1 MILLKVTKDPTLLL
15 TFIDVELQRA
25 LNPVPNSL
33 RLTSFMHPDK
43 HQALWHHAL
52 WQRTIW
58 FLGLL
63 VCLFPQEPVQAQ
75 SVHPFRTPQAI
86 GLTSQL
92 RAESGFAGS
101 KLQLPL
107 SDWVQTTLVR
117 DQIPVWLDRRIPK
130 DHGLSIEIPKG
141 QSNKEVL
148 ERVADELDAQ
158 IAMVDRYIAIVPKG
172 NAPAI
177 EWAYWNLVS
186 EPSDP
191 RLRVTRKDRF
201 EWSDGSDTRSI
212 WKSFLE
218 RYRLGPI
225 ADSQGLAA
233 TIDRW
238 PAGRLEST
246 NIAAM
251 ATLLLS
257 GFDQRIDWPTAQPP
271 SLQPLLEGRPVR
283 FRYTTEIPKVG
294 KVAWQAWR
302 SRWPQATVEQVESV
316 ATAPPQNPAWDILAP
331 VAAHGELVEP
341 LAPAAKPRT
350 IASGGQAKRYTGRY
364 RGEILKILTNLSQQL
379 SLELLA
385 NELSTERSRR
395 EVDVSFSEVSLEEL
409 LTKLGQASGLT
420 ISVEG
425 PAMKVQ
431 ASDP

>member
-1 MILLKVTKDPTLLL
+1 
-15 TFIDVELQRA
+15 
-25 LNPVPNSL
+25 
-33 RLTSFMHPDK
+33 MHPDK
-43 HQALWHHAL
+43 QQTL
-52 WQRTIW
+52 WQRTHWQRTLWQRTLWQRTLW
-58 FLGLL
+58 FFGLL
-63 VCLFPQEPVQAQ
+63 VCWFPQGLVEAQ

-141 QSNKEVL
+141 QSNQEVL
-148 ERVADELDAQ
+148 DRVADELDAE

-172 NAPAI
+172 KAPSI
-177 EWAYWNLVS
+177 EWAYWHLVS

-201 EWSDGSDTRSI
+201 EWPDGSDTRSI
-212 WKSFLE
+212 WKSFLDQ
-218 RYRLGPI
+218 YRLGPI
-225 ADSQGLAA
+225 GDSQGLAA

-257 GFDQRIDWPTAQPP
+257 GFDQRIDWPAAQPP

-283 FRYTTEIPKVG
+283 FRYTSEIPKVG

-316 ATAPPQNPAWDILAP
+316 ATAPSQTAAWDILAP

-341 LAPAAKPRT
+341 LAPAAKPKPV
-350 IASGGQAKRYTGRY
+350 SPGGQAKRYTGRY
-364 RGEILKILTNLSQQL
+364 RGEILKILTSLGQQL

-385 NELSTERSRR
+385 DELTTELSRR

-409 LTKLGQASGLT
+409 LAKLGQASGLKIT
-420 ISVEG
+420 VEG
-425 PAMKVQ
+425 LAMKVR

>member
-1 MILLKVTKDPTLLL
+1 
-15 TFIDVELQRA
+15 
-25 LNPVPNSL
+25 
-33 RLTSFMHPDK
+33 MHPDK
-43 HQALWHHAL
+43 QRVL
-52 WQRTIW
+52 WQRTLWQRIHWQRTLW

-63 VCLFPQEPVQAQ
+63 VCLFSHGLVQAQ

-92 RAESGFAGS
+92 RAASGFAGS

-141 QSNKEVL
+141 QSNQEVL
-148 ERVADELDAQ
+148 DRVADELDAE

-172 NAPAI
+172 KAPSI
-177 EWAYWNLVS
+177 EWAYWHLVS

-201 EWSDGSDTRSI
+201 EWPDGSDTRSI
-212 WKSFLE
+212 WKSFLDQ
-218 RYRLGPI
+218 YRLGPI
-225 ADSQGLAA
+225 GDSQGLAA

-257 GFDQRIDWPTAQPP
+257 GFDQRIDWPAAQPP

-283 FRYTTEIPKVG
+283 FRYTSEIPKVG

-316 ATAPPQNPAWDILAP
+316 ATAPSQTAAWDILAP

-341 LAPAAKPRT
+341 LAPAAKPKPV
-350 IASGGQAKRYTGRY
+350 SPGGQAKRYTGRY
-364 RGEILKILTNLSQQL
+364 RGEILKILTSLGQQL

-385 NELSTERSRR
+385 DELTTELSRR

-409 LTKLGQASGLT
+409 LAKLGQASGLKIT
-420 ISVEG
+420 VEG
-425 PAMKVQ
+425 LAMKVR

>member
-1 MILLKVTKDPTLLL
+1 MHPEKH
-15 TFIDVELQRA
+15 RA
-25 LNPVPNSL
+25 LC
-33 RLTSFMHPDK
+33 H
-43 HQALWHHAL
+43 
-52 WQRTIW
+52 RTLW

-63 VCLFPQEPVQAQ
+63 VCWFSHGVVQAQ

-92 RAESGFAGS
+92 RAVSGFAGS

-107 SDWVQTTLVR
+107 ADWVQTTLVL

-148 ERVADELDAQ
+148 ERVAKELDAEV
-158 IAMVDRYIAIVPKG
+158 AMVDRYIAIVPKG
-172 NAPAI
+172 KAGAI

-191 RLRVTRKDRF
+191 RLRVARKDRF
-201 EWSDGSDTRSI
+201 EWSDGSDTRGI
-212 WKSFLE
+212 WKSFLDQ
-218 RYRLGPI
+218 YRLGPI
-225 ADSQGLAA
+225 GDSQVLAA

-257 GFDQRIDWPTAQPP
+257 GFDQRIDWPAAQPP
-271 SLQPLLEGRPVR
+271 SLEPLREGGPVR
-283 FRYTTEIPKVG
+283 FRYTSEIPKVG

-302 SRWPQATVEQVESV
+302 SRWPQATVEQVGSV
-316 ATAPPQNPAWDILAP
+316 TTASSQTAAWDILAP

-341 LAPAAKPRT
+341 LAPAAKPKPV
-350 IASGGQAKRYTGRY
+350 SPGGQAKRYTGRY
-364 RGEILKILTNLSQQL
+364 RGEILKILTSLSQQL

-385 NELSTERSRR
+385 DELTTELSRR

-409 LTKLGQASGLT
+409 LAKLGQASGLKLT
-420 ISVEG
+420 IEG
-425 PAMKVQ
+425 PAMKVR

>member
-1 MILLKVTKDPTLLL
+1 MHPEKH
-15 TFIDVELQRA
+15 RA
-25 LNPVPNSL
+25 LC
-33 RLTSFMHPDK
+33 H
-43 HQALWHHAL
+43 
-52 WQRTIW
+52 RTLW

-63 VCLFPQEPVQAQ
+63 VCWFSHGVVQAQ
-75 SVHPFRTPQAI
+75 TVHPFRTPQAI

-92 RAESGFAGS
+92 RAVSGFAGS

-107 SDWVQTTLVR
+107 ADWVQTTLVL

-148 ERVADELDAQ
+148 ERVAKELDAEV
-158 IAMVDRYIAIVPKG
+158 AMVDRYIAIVPKG
-172 NAPAI
+172 KAGAI

-191 RLRVTRKDRF
+191 RLRVARKDRF
-201 EWSDGSDTRSI
+201 EWSDGSDTRGI
-212 WKSFLE
+212 WKSFLDQ
-218 RYRLGPI
+218 YRLGPI
-225 ADSQGLAA
+225 ADSQVLAA

-257 GFDQRIDWPTAQPP
+257 GFDQRIDWPAAQPP
-271 SLQPLLEGRPVR
+271 SLEPLLEGGPVR
-283 FRYTTEIPKVG
+283 FRYTSEIPKVG

-302 SRWPQATVEQVESV
+302 SRWPQATVEQVGSV
-316 ATAPPQNPAWDILAP
+316 TTASSQTAAWDILAP

-341 LAPAAKPRT
+341 LAPAAKPKPV
-350 IASGGQAKRYTGRY
+350 SPGGQAKRYTGRY
-364 RGEILKILTNLSQQL
+364 RGEILKILTSLSQQL

-385 NELSTERSRR
+385 DELTTELSRR

-409 LTKLGQASGLT
+409 LAKLGQASGLKLT
-420 ISVEG
+420 IEG
-425 PAMKVQ
+425 PAMKVR

>member
-1 MILLKVTKDPTLLL
+1 
-15 TFIDVELQRA
+15 
-25 LNPVPNSL
+25 
-33 RLTSFMHPDK
+33 MHPGK
-43 HQALWHHAL
+43 QQTL
-52 WQRTIW
+52 WQRTLWQRALW

-63 VCLFPQEPVQAQ
+63 VCLFSHGLVQAQ

-92 RAESGFAGS
+92 RAASGFAGS

-148 ERVADELDAQ
+148 DRVADELDAE

-172 NAPAI
+172 KAPSI

-201 EWSDGSDTRSI
+201 EWPDGSDTRSI
-212 WKSFLE
+212 WKSFLDQ
-218 RYRLGPI
+218 YRLGPI
-225 ADSQGLAA
+225 GDSQGLAA

-257 GFDQRIDWPTAQPP
+257 GFDQRIDWPAAQPP

-283 FRYTTEIPKVG
+283 FRYTSEIPKVG

-316 ATAPPQNPAWDILAP
+316 ATAPSQTAAWDILAP

-341 LAPAAKPRT
+341 LAPAAKPKPV
-350 IASGGQAKRYTGRY
+350 SPGGQAKRYTGRY
-364 RGEILKILTNLSQQL
+364 RGEILKILTSLGQQL

-385 NELSTERSRR
+385 DELTTELSRR

-409 LTKLGQASGLT
+409 LAKLGQASGLKIT
-420 ISVEG
+420 VEG
-425 PAMKVQ
+425 LAMKVR

>member
-1 MILLKVTKDPTLLL
+1 MHPEKH
-15 TFIDVELQRA
+15 RA
-25 LNPVPNSL
+25 LC
-33 RLTSFMHPDK
+33 H
-43 HQALWHHAL
+43 
-52 WQRTIW
+52 RTLW

-63 VCLFPQEPVQAQ
+63 VCWFSHGVVQAQ

-92 RAESGFAGS
+92 RAASGFAGS

-107 SDWVQTTLVR
+107 ADWVQTTLVL

-148 ERVADELDAQ
+148 ERVAKDLDAE

-172 NAPAI
+172 KAGAI

-191 RLRVTRKDRF
+191 RLRVARKDRF
-201 EWSDGSDTRSI
+201 EWSDGSDARSI
-212 WKSFLE
+212 WKSFLDQ
-218 RYRLGPI
+218 YRLGPI
-225 ADSQGLAA
+225 AESQVLAA

-238 PAGRLEST
+238 PTGRLEST

-257 GFDQRIDWPTAQPP
+257 GFDQRIDWPAAQPP
-271 SLQPLLEGRPVR
+271 SLEPLLEGGPVR
-283 FRYTTEIPKVG
+283 FRYTSEIPKVG

-302 SRWPQATVEQVESV
+302 SRWPQATVEQVGSV
-316 ATAPPQNPAWDILAP
+316 ATASSQTAAWDILAP

-341 LAPAAKPRT
+341 LAPAAKPKPV
-350 IASGGQAKRYTGRY
+350 SPGGQAKRYTGRY
-364 RGEILKILTNLSQQL
+364 RGEILKILTSLSQQL

-385 NELSTERSRR
+385 DELTTEHSRR

-409 LTKLGQASGLT
+409 LAKLGQASGLKLT
-420 ISVEG
+420 VEG
-425 PAMKVQ
+425 PAMKVR

>member
-1 MILLKVTKDPTLLL
+1 MHPEKH
-15 TFIDVELQRA
+15 RA
-25 LNPVPNSL
+25 LC
-33 RLTSFMHPDK
+33 H
-43 HQALWHHAL
+43 
-52 WQRTIW
+52 RTLW

-63 VCLFPQEPVQAQ
+63 VCWFSHGVVQAQ

-92 RAESGFAGS
+92 RAVSGVAGS

-107 SDWVQTTLVR
+107 GDWVQTTLVL

-148 ERVADELDAQ
+148 ERVAKELDAEV
-158 IAMVDRYIAIVPKG
+158 AMVDRYIAIVPKG
-172 NAPAI
+172 KAGAI

-191 RLRVTRKDRF
+191 RLRVARKDRF

-212 WKSFLE
+212 WKSFLDQ
-218 RYRLGPI
+218 YRLGPI
-225 ADSQGLAA
+225 GDSQVLAA

-257 GFDQRIDWPTAQPP
+257 GFDQRIDWPAAQPP
-271 SLQPLLEGRPVR
+271 SLEPLLEGGPVR
-283 FRYTTEIPKVG
+283 FRYTSEIPKVG

-302 SRWPQATVEQVESV
+302 SRWPQATVEQVGSV
-316 ATAPPQNPAWDILAP
+316 ATASSQTAAWDILAP

-341 LAPAAKPRT
+341 LAPAAKPKPV
-350 IASGGQAKRYTGRY
+350 SPGGQAKRYTGRY
-364 RGEILKILTNLSQQL
+364 RGEILKILTSLSQQL

-385 NELSTERSRR
+385 DELTTELSRR

-409 LTKLGQASGLT
+409 LAKLGQASGLKLT
-420 ISVEG
+420 VEG
-425 PAMKVQ
+425 PAMKVR

>member
-1 MILLKVTKDPTLLL
+1 
-15 TFIDVELQRA
+15 
-25 LNPVPNSL
+25 
-33 RLTSFMHPDK
+33 MHPDK
-43 HQALWHHAL
+43 QRVLWQQTL
-52 WQRTIW
+52 WQRTLWQRTLW

-63 VCLFPQEPVQAQ
+63 VCLFSHGLVQAQ

-92 RAESGFAGS
+92 RAASGFAGS

-148 ERVADELDAQ
+148 DRVADELDAE

-172 NAPAI
+172 KAPSI

-201 EWSDGSDTRSI
+201 EWPDGSDTRSI
-212 WKSFLE
+212 WKSFLDQ
-218 RYRLGPI
+218 YRLGPI

-257 GFDQRIDWPTAQPP
+257 GFDQRIDWPAAQPP
-271 SLQPLLEGRPVR
+271 SLQPLLEGHPVR
-283 FRYTTEIPKVG
+283 FRYTSEIPKVG

-316 ATAPPQNPAWDILAP
+316 ATAPSQTAAWDILAP

-341 LAPAAKPRT
+341 LAPAAKPKPV
-350 IASGGQAKRYTGRY
+350 SPGGQAKRYTGRY
-364 RGEILKILTNLSQQL
+364 RGEILKILTSLGQQL

-385 NELSTERSRR
+385 DELTTELSRR
-395 EVDVSFSEVSLEEL
+395 EVDVSFSEVSLDEL
-409 LTKLGQASGLT
+409 LAKLGQASGLKIT
-420 ISVEG
+420 VEG
-425 PAMKVQ
+425 PAMKVR

>member
-1 MILLKVTKDPTLLL
+1 
-15 TFIDVELQRA
+15 
-25 LNPVPNSL
+25 
-33 RLTSFMHPDK
+33 MHPGK
-43 HQALWHHAL
+43 QQTL
-52 WQRTIW
+52 WQRTHWQRTLWQRTLW
-58 FLGLL
+58 FFGLL
-63 VCLFPQEPVQAQ
+63 VCWFPQGLVEAQ

-92 RAESGFAGS
+92 RAASGFAGS

-148 ERVADELDAQ
+148 DRVADELDAE

-172 NAPAI
+172 KAPSI
-177 EWAYWNLVS
+177 EWAYWHLVS

-201 EWSDGSDTRSI
+201 EWPDGSDTRSI
-212 WKSFLE
+212 WKSFLDQ
-218 RYRLGPI
+218 YRLGPI
-225 ADSQGLAA
+225 GDSQGLAA

-257 GFDQRIDWPTAQPP
+257 GFDQRIDWPAAQPP

-283 FRYTTEIPKVG
+283 FRYTSEIPKVG

-316 ATAPPQNPAWDILAP
+316 ATAPSQTAAWDILAP

-341 LAPAAKPRT
+341 LAPAAKPKPV
-350 IASGGQAKRYTGRY
+350 SPGGQTKRYTGRY
-364 RGEILKILTNLSQQL
+364 RGEILKILTSLGQQL

-385 NELSTERSRR
+385 DELTTELSRR

-409 LTKLGQASGLT
+409 LAKLGQASGLKIT
-420 ISVEG
+420 VEG
-425 PAMKVQ
+425 LAMKVR

>member
-1 MILLKVTKDPTLLL
+1 
-15 TFIDVELQRA
+15 
-25 LNPVPNSL
+25 
-33 RLTSFMHPDK
+33 MHPDK
-43 HQALWHHAL
+43 QRVL
-52 WQRTIW
+52 WQRTLWQRIHWQRTLW

-63 VCLFPQEPVQAQ
+63 VCLFSHGLVEAQ

-141 QSNKEVL
+141 QSNQEVL
-148 ERVADELDAQ
+148 DRVADELDAE

-172 NAPAI
+172 KAPSI

-201 EWSDGSDTRSI
+201 EWPDGSDTRSI
-212 WKSFLE
+212 WKSFLDQ
-218 RYRLGPI
+218 YRLGPI
-225 ADSQGLAA
+225 GDSQVLAA

-257 GFDQRIDWPTAQPP
+257 GFDQRIDWPAAQPP

-283 FRYTTEIPKVG
+283 FRYTSEIPKVG

-316 ATAPPQNPAWDILAP
+316 ATARSQTAAWDILAP

-341 LAPAAKPRT
+341 LAPAAKPKPV
-350 IASGGQAKRYTGRY
+350 SPGGQAKRYTGRY
-364 RGEILKILTNLSQQL
+364 RGEILKILTSLGQQL

-385 NELSTERSRR
+385 DELTTELSRR

-409 LTKLGQASGLT
+409 LAKLGQASGLKIT
-420 ISVEG
+420 VEG
-425 PAMKVQ
+425 LAMKVR

>member
-1 MILLKVTKDPTLLL
+1 
-15 TFIDVELQRA
+15 
-25 LNPVPNSL
+25 
-33 RLTSFMHPDK
+33 MHPDK
-43 HQALWHHAL
+43 YRTLWH
-52 WQRTIW
+52 RTLW

-63 VCLFPQEPVQAQ
+63 VCWFPQGLVEAQ

-92 RAESGFAGS
+92 RAASGFAGS

-130 DHGLSIEIPKG
+130 DHGLSMEIPKG
-141 QSNKEVL
+141 QSNQEVL
-148 ERVADELDAQ
+148 ERVANELDAQ

-172 NAPAI
+172 KAPAI

-218 RYRLGPI
+218 QYRLGPI
-225 ADSQGLAA
+225 ADSQVLAT

-251 ATLLLS
+251 ATLFLS
-257 GFDQRIDWPTAQPP
+257 GFDQRIDWPAAQPP

-283 FRYTTEIPKVG
+283 FRYTSEIPKVG

-316 ATAPPQNPAWDILAP
+316 ATAPSQTAAWDILAP

-341 LAPAAKPRT
+341 LAPVAKPKPV
-350 IASGGQAKRYTGRY
+350 ASGGQAKRYTGRY
-364 RGEILKILTNLSQQL
+364 RGEILKILTSLSQQL

-385 NELSTERSRR
+385 DELTTELSRR

-409 LTKLGQASGLT
+409 LTKLGQASGLKIT
-420 ISVEG
+420 VEG
-425 PAMKVQ
+425 LAMKVR

>member
-1 MILLKVTKDPTLLL
+1 
-15 TFIDVELQRA
+15 
-25 LNPVPNSL
+25 
-33 RLTSFMHPDK
+33 MHPDK
-43 HQALWHHAL
+43 QRVL
-52 WQRTIW
+52 WQRVLWQRIHWQRTLW

-63 VCLFPQEPVQAQ
+63 VCLFSQGLVEAQ

-92 RAESGFAGS
+92 RAASGFAGS

-141 QSNKEVL
+141 QSNQEVL
-148 ERVADELDAQ
+148 DRVADELDAE

-172 NAPAI
+172 KAPSI

-201 EWSDGSDTRSI
+201 EWPDGSDTRSI
-212 WKSFLE
+212 WKSFLD

-225 ADSQGLAA
+225 ADPQMLAA

-257 GFDQRIDWPTAQPP
+257 GFDQRIDWPAAQPP

-283 FRYTTEIPKVG
+283 FRYTSEIPKVG

-316 ATAPPQNPAWDILAP
+316 ATAPSQTAAWDILAP

-341 LAPAAKPRT
+341 LAPAAKPKPV
-350 IASGGQAKRYTGRY
+350 SPGGQAKRYTGRY
-364 RGEILKILTNLSQQL
+364 RGEILKILTSLGQQL

-385 NELSTERSRR
+385 DELTTELSRR

-409 LTKLGQASGLT
+409 LAKLGQASGLKIT
-420 ISVEG
+420 VEG
-425 PAMKVQ
+425 LAMKVR

>member
-1 MILLKVTKDPTLLL
+1 MHPEKH
-15 TFIDVELQRA
+15 RA
-25 LNPVPNSL
+25 LC
-33 RLTSFMHPDK
+33 H
-43 HQALWHHAL
+43 
-52 WQRTIW
+52 RTLW

-63 VCLFPQEPVQAQ
+63 VCWFSHGVVQAQ

-92 RAESGFAGS
+92 RAVSGVAGS

-107 SDWVQTTLVR
+107 GDWVQTTLVL

-148 ERVADELDAQ
+148 ERVAKELDAEV
-158 IAMVDRYIAIVPKG
+158 AMVDRYIAIVPKG
-172 NAPAI
+172 KAGAI

-191 RLRVTRKDRF
+191 RLRVARKDRF
-201 EWSDGSDTRSI
+201 EWSDGSDTRGI
-212 WKSFLE
+212 WKSFLDQ
-218 RYRLGPI
+218 YRLGPI
-225 ADSQGLAA
+225 AESQVLAA

-257 GFDQRIDWPTAQPP
+257 GFDHRIDWPAAQPP
-271 SLQPLLEGRPVR
+271 SLAPLLEGGPVR
-283 FRYTTEIPKVG
+283 FRYTSEIPKVG

-302 SRWPQATVEQVESV
+302 SRWPQATVEQVGSV
-316 ATAPPQNPAWDILAP
+316 ATASSQTAAWDILAP

-341 LAPAAKPRT
+341 LAPAAKPKPV
-350 IASGGQAKRYTGRY
+350 SPGGQAKRYTGRY
-364 RGEILKILTNLSQQL
+364 RGEILKILTSLSQQL

-385 NELSTERSRR
+385 DELTTELSRR
-395 EVDVSFSEVSLEEL
+395 EVDVSFSEVSLEVL
-409 LTKLGQASGLT
+409 LAKLGQASGLKLT
-420 ISVEG
+420 VEG
-425 PAMKVQ
+425 PAMKVR

>member
-1 MILLKVTKDPTLLL
+1 V
-15 TFIDVELQRA
+15 
-25 LNPVPNSL
+25 
-33 RLTSFMHPDK
+33 
-43 HQALWHHAL
+43 
-52 WQRTIW
+52 
-58 FLGLL
+58 
-63 VCLFPQEPVQAQ
+63 
-75 SVHPFRTPQAI
+75 
-86 GLTSQL
+86 
-92 RAESGFAGS
+92 SGVAGS

-107 SDWVQTTLVR
+107 GDWVQTTLVL

-148 ERVADELDAQ
+148 ERVAKELDAEV
-158 IAMVDRYIAIVPKG
+158 AMVDRYIAIVPKG
-172 NAPAI
+172 KAGAI

-191 RLRVTRKDRF
+191 RLRVARKDRF

-212 WKSFLE
+212 WKSFLDQ
-218 RYRLGPI
+218 YRLGPI
-225 ADSQGLAA
+225 GDSQVLAA

-257 GFDQRIDWPTAQPP
+257 GFDQRIDWPAAQPP
-271 SLQPLLEGRPVR
+271 SLEPLREGGPVR
-283 FRYTTEIPKVG
+283 FRYTSEIPKVG

-302 SRWPQATVEQVESV
+302 SRWPQATVEQVGSV
-316 ATAPPQNPAWDILAP
+316 ATASSQTAAWDILAP

-341 LAPAAKPRT
+341 LAPAAKPKPV
-350 IASGGQAKRYTGRY
+350 SPGGQAKRYTGRY
-364 RGEILKILTNLSQQL
+364 RGEILKILTSLSQQL

-385 NELSTERSRR
+385 DELTTELSRR

-409 LTKLGQASGLT
+409 LAKLGQASGLKLT
-420 ISVEG
+420 IEG
-425 PAMKVQ
+425 PAMKVR

>member
-1 MILLKVTKDPTLLL
+1 MHPEKH
-15 TFIDVELQRA
+15 RA
-25 LNPVPNSL
+25 LC
-33 RLTSFMHPDK
+33 H
-43 HQALWHHAL
+43 
-52 WQRTIW
+52 RTLW

-63 VCLFPQEPVQAQ
+63 VCWFSHGVVQAQ

-92 RAESGFAGS
+92 RAASGFAGS

-107 SDWVQTTLVR
+107 GDWVQTTLVL

-148 ERVADELDAQ
+148 ERVAKELDAEV
-158 IAMVDRYIAIVPKG
+158 AMVDRYIAIVPKG
-172 NAPAI
+172 KAGAI

-191 RLRVTRKDRF
+191 RLRVARKDRF

-212 WKSFLE
+212 WKSFLDQ
-218 RYRLGPI
+218 YRLGPI
-225 ADSQGLAA
+225 GDSQVLAA

-257 GFDQRIDWPTAQPP
+257 GFDQRIDWPAAQPP
-271 SLQPLLEGRPVR
+271 SLEPLREGGPVR
-283 FRYTTEIPKVG
+283 FRYTSEIPKVG

-302 SRWPQATVEQVESV
+302 SRWPQATVEQVGSV
-316 ATAPPQNPAWDILAP
+316 ATASSQTAAWDILAP

-341 LAPAAKPRT
+341 LAPAAKPKPV
-350 IASGGQAKRYTGRY
+350 SPGGQAKRYTGRY
-364 RGEILKILTNLSQQL
+364 RGEILKILTSLSQQL

-385 NELSTERSRR
+385 DELTTELSRR
-395 EVDVSFSEVSLEEL
+395 EVDVSFSEVSLDEL
-409 LTKLGQASGLT
+409 LAKLGQASGLKLT
-420 ISVEG
+420 IEG
-425 PAMKVQ
+425 PAMKVR

>member
-1 MILLKVTKDPTLLL
+1 MHPEKH
-15 TFIDVELQRA
+15 RA
-25 LNPVPNSL
+25 LC
-33 RLTSFMHPDK
+33 H
-43 HQALWHHAL
+43 
-52 WQRTIW
+52 RTLW

-63 VCLFPQEPVQAQ
+63 VCWFSHGVVQAQ

-92 RAESGFAGS
+92 RAASGFAGS

-107 SDWVQTTLVR
+107 GDWVQTTLVL

-148 ERVADELDAQ
+148 ERVAKELDAEV
-158 IAMVDRYIAIVPKG
+158 AMVDRYIAIVPKG
-172 NAPAI
+172 KAGAI

-191 RLRVTRKDRF
+191 RLRVARKDRF

-212 WKSFLE
+212 WKSFLDQ
-218 RYRLGPI
+218 YRLGPI
-225 ADSQGLAA
+225 GDSQVLAA

-257 GFDQRIDWPTAQPP
+257 GFDQRIDWPAAQPP
-271 SLQPLLEGRPVR
+271 SLEPLREGGPVR
-283 FRYTTEIPKVG
+283 FRYTSEIPKVG

-302 SRWPQATVEQVESV
+302 SRWPQATVEQVGSV
-316 ATAPPQNPAWDILAP
+316 ATASSQTAAWDILAP

-341 LAPAAKPRT
+341 LAPAAKPKPV
-350 IASGGQAKRYTGRY
+350 SPGGQAKRYTGRY
-364 RGEILKILTNLSQQL
+364 RGEILKILTSLSQQL

-385 NELSTERSRR
+385 DELTTELSRR

-409 LTKLGQASGLT
+409 LAKLGQASGLKIT
-420 ISVEG
+420 VEG
-425 PAMKVQ
+425 PAMKVR

>member
-1 MILLKVTKDPTLLL
+1 
-15 TFIDVELQRA
+15 
-25 LNPVPNSL
+25 
-33 RLTSFMHPDK
+33 MHPDK
-43 HQALWHHAL
+43 QRVL
-52 WQRTIW
+52 WQRTLWQRTLW
-58 FLGLL
+58 FFGLL
-63 VCLFPQEPVQAQ
+63 VCLFSHGLVEAQ

-92 RAESGFAGS
+92 RAASGFAGS

-141 QSNKEVL
+141 QSNQEVL
-148 ERVADELDAQ
+148 DRVADELDAE

-172 NAPAI
+172 KAPSI

-201 EWSDGSDTRSI
+201 EWPDGSDTRSI
-212 WKSFLE
+212 WKSFLDQ
-218 RYRLGPI
+218 YRLGPI
-225 ADSQGLAA
+225 GDSQGLAA

-257 GFDQRIDWPTAQPP
+257 GFDQRIDWPAAQPP

-283 FRYTTEIPKVG
+283 FRYTSEIPKVG

-316 ATAPPQNPAWDILAP
+316 ATAPSQTAAWDILAP

-341 LAPAAKPRT
+341 LAPAAKPKPV
-350 IASGGQAKRYTGRY
+350 SPGGQAKRYTGRY
-364 RGEILKILTNLSQQL
+364 RGEILKILTSLGQQL

-385 NELSTERSRR
+385 DELTTELSRR
-395 EVDVSFSEVSLEEL
+395 EVAVSFSEVSLEEL
-409 LTKLGQASGLT
+409 LAKLGQASGLKIT
-420 ISVEG
+420 VEG
-425 PAMKVQ
+425 LAMKVR

>member
-1 MILLKVTKDPTLLL
+1 MHPEKH
-15 TFIDVELQRA
+15 RA
-25 LNPVPNSL
+25 LC
-33 RLTSFMHPDK
+33 H
-43 HQALWHHAL
+43 
-52 WQRTIW
+52 RTLW

-63 VCLFPQEPVQAQ
+63 VCWFSHGVVQAQ

-92 RAESGFAGS
+92 RAASGFAGS

-107 SDWVQTTLVR
+107 ADWVQTTLVL

-148 ERVADELDAQ
+148 ERVAKDLDAE

-172 NAPAI
+172 KAGAI

-191 RLRVTRKDRF
+191 RLRVARKDRF
-201 EWSDGSDTRSI
+201 EWSDGSDARSI
-212 WKSFLE
+212 WKSFLDQ
-218 RYRLGPI
+218 YRLGPI
-225 ADSQGLAA
+225 AESQVLAA

-238 PAGRLEST
+238 PTGRLEST

-257 GFDQRIDWPTAQPP
+257 GFDQRIDWPAAQPP
-271 SLQPLLEGRPVR
+271 SLEPLLEGGPVR
-283 FRYTTEIPKVG
+283 FRYTSEIPKVG

-302 SRWPQATVEQVESV
+302 SRWPQATVEQVGSV
-316 ATAPPQNPAWDILAP
+316 ATASSQTAAWDILAP

-341 LAPAAKPRT
+341 LAPAAKPKPV
-350 IASGGQAKRYTGRY
+350 SPGGQAKRYTGRY
-364 RGEILKILTNLSQQL
+364 RGEILKVLTSLSQQL

-385 NELSTERSRR
+385 DELTTELSRR

-409 LTKLGQASGLT
+409 LAKLGQASGLKLT
-420 ISVEG
+420 VEG
-425 PAMKVQ
+425 PAMKVR

>member
-1 MILLKVTKDPTLLL
+1 
-15 TFIDVELQRA
+15 
-25 LNPVPNSL
+25 
-33 RLTSFMHPDK
+33 MHPGK
-43 HQALWHHAL
+43 QQTL
-52 WQRTIW
+52 WQRTHWQRTLWQRTLWQRTLW
-58 FLGLL
+58 FFGLL
-63 VCLFPQEPVQAQ
+63 VCWFPQGLVEAQ

-92 RAESGFAGS
+92 RAASGFAGS

-141 QSNKEVL
+141 QSNQEVL
-148 ERVADELDAQ
+148 DRVADELDAE

-172 NAPAI
+172 KAPSI
-177 EWAYWNLVS
+177 EWAYWHLVS

-201 EWSDGSDTRSI
+201 EWPDGSDTRSI
-212 WKSFLE
+212 WKSFLDQ
-218 RYRLGPI
+218 YRLGPI
-225 ADSQGLAA
+225 GDSQGLAA

-257 GFDQRIDWPTAQPP
+257 GFDQRIDWPAAQPP

-283 FRYTTEIPKVG
+283 FRYTSEIPKVG

-316 ATAPPQNPAWDILAP
+316 ATAPSQTAAWDILAP

-341 LAPAAKPRT
+341 LAPAAKPKPV
-350 IASGGQAKRYTGRY
+350 SPGGQTKRYTGRY
-364 RGEILKILTNLSQQL
+364 RGEILKILTSLGQQL

-385 NELSTERSRR
+385 DELTTELSRR

-409 LTKLGQASGLT
+409 LAKLGQASGLKIT
-420 ISVEG
+420 VEG
-425 PAMKVQ
+425 LAMKVR

>member
-1 MILLKVTKDPTLLL
+1 MHPEKH
-15 TFIDVELQRA
+15 RA
-25 LNPVPNSL
+25 LC
-33 RLTSFMHPDK
+33 H
-43 HQALWHHAL
+43 
-52 WQRTIW
+52 RTLW

-63 VCLFPQEPVQAQ
+63 VCWFSHGVVQAQ

-92 RAESGFAGS
+92 RAASGFAGS

-107 SDWVQTTLVR
+107 ADWVQTTLVL

-148 ERVADELDAQ
+148 ERVAKDLDAE

-172 NAPAI
+172 KAGAI

-191 RLRVTRKDRF
+191 RLRVARKDRF
-201 EWSDGSDTRSI
+201 EWSDGSDARSI
-212 WKSFLE
+212 WKSFLDQ
-218 RYRLGPI
+218 YRLGPI
-225 ADSQGLAA
+225 AESQVLAA

-238 PAGRLEST
+238 PTGRLEST

-257 GFDQRIDWPTAQPP
+257 GFDQRIDWPAAQPP
-271 SLQPLLEGRPVR
+271 SLEPLLEGGPVR
-283 FRYTTEIPKVG
+283 FRYTSEIPKVG

-302 SRWPQATVEQVESV
+302 SRWPQATVEQVGSV
-316 ATAPPQNPAWDILAP
+316 ATASSQTAAWDILAP

-341 LAPAAKPRT
+341 LAPAAKPKPV
-350 IASGGQAKRYTGRY
+350 SPGGQAKRYTGRY
-364 RGEILKILTNLSQQL
+364 RGEILKILTSLSQQL

-385 NELSTERSRR
+385 DELTTELSRR

-409 LTKLGQASGLT
+409 LAKLGQASGLKLT
-420 ISVEG
+420 VEG
-425 PAMKVQ
+425 PAMKVR

>member
-1 MILLKVTKDPTLLL
+1 
-15 TFIDVELQRA
+15 
-25 LNPVPNSL
+25 
-33 RLTSFMHPDK
+33 MHPDK
-43 HQALWHHAL
+43 QRVL
-52 WQRTIW
+52 WQRTLWQRIHWQRTLW

-63 VCLFPQEPVQAQ
+63 VCLFSHGLVEAQ

-141 QSNKEVL
+141 QSNQEVL
-148 ERVADELDAQ
+148 DRVADELDAE

-172 NAPAI
+172 KAPSI

-201 EWSDGSDTRSI
+201 EWPDGSDTRSI
-212 WKSFLE
+212 WTSFLDQ
-218 RYRLGPI
+218 YRLGPI
-225 ADSQGLAA
+225 GDSQVLAA

-257 GFDQRIDWPTAQPP
+257 GFDQRIDWPAAQPP

-283 FRYTTEIPKVG
+283 FRYTSEIPKVG

-316 ATAPPQNPAWDILAP
+316 ATARSQTAAWDILAP

-341 LAPAAKPRT
+341 LAPAAKPKPV
-350 IASGGQAKRYTGRY
+350 SPGGQAKRYTGRY
-364 RGEILKILTNLSQQL
+364 RGEILKILTSLGQQL

-385 NELSTERSRR
+385 DELTTELSRR

-409 LTKLGQASGLT
+409 LAKLGQASGLKIT
-420 ISVEG
+420 VEG
-425 PAMKVQ
+425 LAMKVR

>member
-1 MILLKVTKDPTLLL
+1 
-15 TFIDVELQRA
+15 
-25 LNPVPNSL
+25 
-33 RLTSFMHPDK
+33 MHPGK
-43 HQALWHHAL
+43 QQTLWHRTL
-52 WQRTIW
+52 WQRTLW

-63 VCLFPQEPVQAQ
+63 VCLFSHGLVEAQ

-92 RAESGFAGS
+92 RAASGFAGS

-148 ERVADELDAQ
+148 DRVADELDAE

-172 NAPAI
+172 KAPSI

-201 EWSDGSDTRSI
+201 EWPDGSDTRSI
-212 WKSFLE
+212 WKSFLDQ
-218 RYRLGPI
+218 YRLGPI
-225 ADSQGLAA
+225 GDSQGLAA

-257 GFDQRIDWPTAQPP
+257 GFDQRIDWPAAQPP

-283 FRYTTEIPKVG
+283 FRYTSEIPKVG

-316 ATAPPQNPAWDILAP
+316 ATAPSQTAAWDILAP

-341 LAPAAKPRT
+341 LAPAAKPKPV
-350 IASGGQAKRYTGRY
+350 SPGGQAKRYTGRY
-364 RGEILKILTNLSQQL
+364 RGEILKILTSLGQQL

-385 NELSTERSRR
+385 DELTTELSRR

-409 LTKLGQASGLT
+409 LVKLGQASGLKIT
-420 ISVEG
+420 VEG
-425 PAMKVQ
+425 PAMKVR

>member
-1 MILLKVTKDPTLLL
+1 
-15 TFIDVELQRA
+15 
-25 LNPVPNSL
+25 
-33 RLTSFMHPDK
+33 MHPGK
-43 HQALWHHAL
+43 QQTL
-52 WQRTIW
+52 WQRTHWQRTLWQRTLWQRTLW
-58 FLGLL
+58 FFGLL
-63 VCLFPQEPVQAQ
+63 VCWFPQGLVEAQ

-92 RAESGFAGS
+92 RAASGFAGS

-148 ERVADELDAQ
+148 DRVADELDAE

-172 NAPAI
+172 KAPSI
-177 EWAYWNLVS
+177 EWAYWHLVS

-201 EWSDGSDTRSI
+201 EWPDGSDTRSI
-212 WKSFLE
+212 WKSFLDQ
-218 RYRLGPI
+218 YRLGPI
-225 ADSQGLAA
+225 GDSQGLAA

-257 GFDQRIDWPTAQPP
+257 GFDQRIDWPAAQPP

-283 FRYTTEIPKVG
+283 FRYTSEIPKVG

-316 ATAPPQNPAWDILAP
+316 ATAPSQTAAWDILAP

-341 LAPAAKPRT
+341 LAPAAKPKPV
-350 IASGGQAKRYTGRY
+350 SPGGQTKRYTGRY
-364 RGEILKILTNLSQQL
+364 RGEILKILTSLGQQL

-385 NELSTERSRR
+385 DELTTELSRR

-409 LTKLGQASGLT
+409 LAKLGQASGLKIT
-420 ISVEG
+420 VEG
-425 PAMKVQ
+425 LAMKVR

>member
-1 MILLKVTKDPTLLL
+1 
-15 TFIDVELQRA
+15 
-25 LNPVPNSL
+25 
-33 RLTSFMHPDK
+33 MHPDK
-43 HQALWHHAL
+43 QRVLWQRAL
-52 WQRTIW
+52 WQRTLWQRTLWQRTLW
-58 FLGLL
+58 FFGLL
-63 VCLFPQEPVQAQ
+63 VCWFPQGLVEAQ

-92 RAESGFAGS
+92 RAASGFAGS

-148 ERVADELDAQ
+148 DRVAGELNAE

-172 NAPAI
+172 TAGAI

-191 RLRVTRKDRF
+191 RLRVTRKERF
-201 EWSDGSDTRSI
+201 EWPDGSDTRSI
-212 WKSFLE
+212 WKSFLDQ
-218 RYRLGPI
+218 YRLGPI
-225 ADSQGLAA
+225 GDSQVLAA

-257 GFDQRIDWPTAQPP
+257 GFDQRIDWPAAQPP

-283 FRYTTEIPKVG
+283 FRYTSEIPKVG

-316 ATAPPQNPAWDILAP
+316 ATARSQTAAWDILAP

-341 LAPAAKPRT
+341 LAPAAKPKPV
-350 IASGGQAKRYTGRY
+350 SPGGQAKRYTGRY
-364 RGEILKILTNLSQQL
+364 RGEILKILTSLGQQL

-385 NELSTERSRR
+385 DELTTELSRR

-409 LTKLGQASGLT
+409 LAKLGQASGLKIT
-420 ISVEG
+420 VEG
-425 PAMKVQ
+425 LAMKVR

>member
-1 MILLKVTKDPTLLL
+1 MHPEKH
-15 TFIDVELQRA
+15 RA
-25 LNPVPNSL
+25 LC
-33 RLTSFMHPDK
+33 H
-43 HQALWHHAL
+43 
-52 WQRTIW
+52 RTLW

-63 VCLFPQEPVQAQ
+63 VCWFSHGVVQAQ

-92 RAESGFAGS
+92 RAVSGVAGS

-107 SDWVQTTLVR
+107 GDWVQTTLVL

-148 ERVADELDAQ
+148 ERVAKELDAEV
-158 IAMVDRYIAIVPKG
+158 AMVDRYIAIVPKG
-172 NAPAI
+172 KAGAI

-191 RLRVTRKDRF
+191 RLRVARKDRF
-201 EWSDGSDTRSI
+201 EWSDGSDTRGI
-212 WKSFLE
+212 WKSFLDQ
-218 RYRLGPI
+218 YRLGPI
-225 ADSQGLAA
+225 GDSQVLAA

-257 GFDQRIDWPTAQPP
+257 GFDQRIDWPAAQPP
-271 SLQPLLEGRPVR
+271 SLEPLLEGGPVR
-283 FRYTTEIPKVG
+283 FRYTSEIPKVG

-302 SRWPQATVEQVESV
+302 SRWPQATVEQVGSV
-316 ATAPPQNPAWDILAP
+316 ATASSQTAAWDILAP

-341 LAPAAKPRT
+341 LAPAAKPKPV
-350 IASGGQAKRYTGRY
+350 SPGGQAKRYTGRY
-364 RGEILKILTNLSQQL
+364 RGEILKILTSLSQQL

-385 NELSTERSRR
+385 DELTTELSRR

-409 LTKLGQASGLT
+409 LAKLGQASGLKLT
-420 ISVEG
+420 IEG
-425 PAMKVQ
+425 PAMKVR

>member
-1 MILLKVTKDPTLLL
+1 
-15 TFIDVELQRA
+15 
-25 LNPVPNSL
+25 
-33 RLTSFMHPDK
+33 MHPDK
-43 HQALWHHAL
+43 QRVL
-52 WQRTIW
+52 WQRIHWQRTLW

-63 VCLFPQEPVQAQ
+63 VCLFSHGLVQAQ
-75 SVHPFRTPQAI
+75 LVHPFRTPQAI

-92 RAESGFAGS
+92 RAASGFAGS

-148 ERVADELDAQ
+148 DRVADELDAE

-172 NAPAI
+172 KAPSI

-201 EWSDGSDTRSI
+201 EWPDGSDTRSI
-212 WKSFLE
+212 WKSFLDQ
-218 RYRLGPI
+218 YRLGPI
-225 ADSQGLAA
+225 ADSQMLAA

-257 GFDQRIDWPTAQPP
+257 GFDQRIDWPAAQPP

-283 FRYTTEIPKVG
+283 FRYTSEIPKVG

-316 ATAPPQNPAWDILAP
+316 ATAPSQTAAWDILAP

-341 LAPAAKPRT
+341 LAPAAKPKPV
-350 IASGGQAKRYTGRY
+350 SPGGQAKRYTGRY
-364 RGEILKILTNLSQQL
+364 RGEILKILTSLGQQL

-385 NELSTERSRR
+385 DELTTELSRR

-409 LTKLGQASGLT
+409 LAKLGQASGLKIT
-420 ISVEG
+420 VEG
-425 PAMKVQ
+425 PAMKVR

>member
-1 MILLKVTKDPTLLL
+1 
-15 TFIDVELQRA
+15 
-25 LNPVPNSL
+25 
-33 RLTSFMHPDK
+33 MHPDK
-43 HQALWHHAL
+43 QRVLWQQTL
-52 WQRTIW
+52 WQRTLWQRTLW

-63 VCLFPQEPVQAQ
+63 VCLFSHGLVQAQ

-92 RAESGFAGS
+92 RAASGFAGS

-148 ERVADELDAQ
+148 DRVADELDAE

-172 NAPAI
+172 KAPSI
-177 EWAYWNLVS
+177 EWAYWHLVS

-201 EWSDGSDTRSI
+201 EWPDGSDTRSI
-212 WKSFLE
+212 WKSFLDQ
-218 RYRLGPI
+218 YRLGPI

-257 GFDQRIDWPTAQPP
+257 GFDQRIDWPAAQPP

-283 FRYTTEIPKVG
+283 FRYTSEIPKVG

-316 ATAPPQNPAWDILAP
+316 ATAPSQTAAWDILAP

-341 LAPAAKPRT
+341 LAPAAKPKPV
-350 IASGGQAKRYTGRY
+350 SPGGQAKRYTGRY
-364 RGEILKILTNLSQQL
+364 RGEILKILTSLGQQL

-385 NELSTERSRR
+385 DELTTELSRR
-395 EVDVSFSEVSLEEL
+395 EVDVSFSEVSLDEL
-409 LTKLGQASGLT
+409 LAKLGQASGLKIT
-420 ISVEG
+420 VEG
-425 PAMKVQ
+425 LAMKVR

>member
-1 MILLKVTKDPTLLL
+1 
-15 TFIDVELQRA
+15 
-25 LNPVPNSL
+25 
-33 RLTSFMHPDK
+33 MHPDK
-43 HQALWHHAL
+43 QRVL
-52 WQRTIW
+52 WQRTLWQRIHWQRIHWQRTLW

-63 VCLFPQEPVQAQ
+63 VCLFSHGLVQAQ
-75 SVHPFRTPQAI
+75 LVHPFRTPQAI

-92 RAESGFAGS
+92 RAASGFAGS

-148 ERVADELDAQ
+148 DRVADELDAE

-172 NAPAI
+172 KAPSI

-201 EWSDGSDTRSI
+201 EWPDGSDTRSI
-212 WKSFLE
+212 WKSFLDQ
-218 RYRLGPI
+218 YRLGPI
-225 ADSQGLAA
+225 GDSQGLAT

-257 GFDQRIDWPTAQPP
+257 GFDQRIDWPAAQPP

-283 FRYTTEIPKVG
+283 FRYTSEIPKVG

-316 ATAPPQNPAWDILAP
+316 ATAPSQTAAWDILAP

-341 LAPAAKPRT
+341 LAPAAKPKPV
-350 IASGGQAKRYTGRY
+350 SPGGQAKRYTGRY
-364 RGEILKILTNLSQQL
+364 RGEILKILTSLGQQL

-385 NELSTERSRR
+385 DELTTELSRR

-409 LTKLGQASGLT
+409 LAKLGQASGLKIT
-420 ISVEG
+420 VEG
-425 PAMKVQ
+425 LAMKVR

>member
-1 MILLKVTKDPTLLL
+1 
-15 TFIDVELQRA
+15 
-25 LNPVPNSL
+25 
-33 RLTSFMHPDK
+33 MHPGK
-43 HQALWHHAL
+43 QQTLWHRTL
-52 WQRTIW
+52 WQRTLW

-63 VCLFPQEPVQAQ
+63 VCLFSHGLVEAQ

-92 RAESGFAGS
+92 RAASGFAGS

-141 QSNKEVL
+141 QSNQEVL
-148 ERVADELDAQ
+148 DRVADELDAE

-172 NAPAI
+172 KAPSI

-201 EWSDGSDTRSI
+201 EWPDGSDTRSI
-212 WKSFLE
+212 WKSFLDQ
-218 RYRLGPI
+218 YRLGPI

-257 GFDQRIDWPTAQPP
+257 GFDQRIDWPAAQPP

-283 FRYTTEIPKVG
+283 FRYTSEIPKVG

-316 ATAPPQNPAWDILAP
+316 ATAPSQTAAWDILAP

-341 LAPAAKPRT
+341 LAPAAKPKPV
-350 IASGGQAKRYTGRY
+350 SPGGQAKRYTGRY
-364 RGEILKILTNLSQQL
+364 RGEILKILTSLGQQL

-385 NELSTERSRR
+385 DELTTELSRR

-409 LTKLGQASGLT
+409 LAKLGQASGLKIT
-420 ISVEG
+420 VEG
-425 PAMKVQ
+425 LAMKVR

>member
-1 MILLKVTKDPTLLL
+1 
-15 TFIDVELQRA
+15 
-25 LNPVPNSL
+25 
-33 RLTSFMHPDK
+33 MHPGK
-43 HQALWHHAL
+43 QQTL
-52 WQRTIW
+52 WQRTLWQRALW

-63 VCLFPQEPVQAQ
+63 VCWFSQGLVEAQ

-92 RAESGFAGS
+92 RAASGFAGS

-148 ERVADELDAQ
+148 DRVADELDAE

-172 NAPAI
+172 KAPSI
-177 EWAYWNLVS
+177 EWAYWHLVS

-201 EWSDGSDTRSI
+201 EWPDGSDTRSI
-212 WKSFLE
+212 WKSFLD

-225 ADSQGLAA
+225 GDSQGLAA

-257 GFDQRIDWPTAQPP
+257 GFDQRIDWPAAQPP

-283 FRYTTEIPKVG
+283 FRYTSEIPKVG

-316 ATAPPQNPAWDILAP
+316 ATAPSQTAAWDILAP

-341 LAPAAKPRT
+341 LAPAAKPKPV
-350 IASGGQAKRYTGRY
+350 SPGGQAKRYTGRY
-364 RGEILKILTNLSQQL
+364 RGEILKILTSLGQQL

-385 NELSTERSRR
+385 DELTTELSRR

-409 LTKLGQASGLT
+409 LTKLGQASGLKIT
-420 ISVEG
+420 VEG
-425 PAMKVQ
+425 LDMKVR

>member
-1 MILLKVTKDPTLLL
+1 
-15 TFIDVELQRA
+15 
-25 LNPVPNSL
+25 
-33 RLTSFMHPDK
+33 MHPDK
-43 HQALWHHAL
+43 QQTL
-52 WQRTIW
+52 WQRTLWQRALW
-58 FLGLL
+58 FLSLL
-63 VCLFPQEPVQAQ
+63 VCLFSHGLVEAQ

-92 RAESGFAGS
+92 RAASGFAGS

-141 QSNKEVL
+141 QSNQEVL
-148 ERVADELDAQ
+148 DRVADELDAE

-172 NAPAI
+172 KAPSI
-177 EWAYWNLVS
+177 EWAYWHLVS

-201 EWSDGSDTRSI
+201 EWPDGSDTRSI
-212 WKSFLE
+212 WKSFLDQ
-218 RYRLGPI
+218 YRLGPI
-225 ADSQGLAA
+225 GDSQGLAA

-257 GFDQRIDWPTAQPP
+257 GFDQRIDWPAAQPP

-283 FRYTTEIPKVG
+283 FRYTSEIPKVG

-316 ATAPPQNPAWDILAP
+316 ATAPSQTAAWDILAP

-341 LAPAAKPRT
+341 LAPAAKPKPV
-350 IASGGQAKRYTGRY
+350 SPGGQTKRYTGRY
-364 RGEILKILTNLSQQL
+364 RGEILKILTSLGQQL

-385 NELSTERSRR
+385 DELTTELSRR

-409 LTKLGQASGLT
+409 LAKLGQASGLKIT
-420 ISVEG
+420 VEG
-425 PAMKVQ
+425 LAMKVR

>member
-1 MILLKVTKDPTLLL
+1 MHPEKH
-15 TFIDVELQRA
+15 RA
-25 LNPVPNSL
+25 LC
-33 RLTSFMHPDK
+33 H
-43 HQALWHHAL
+43 
-52 WQRTIW
+52 RTLW

-63 VCLFPQEPVQAQ
+63 VCWFSHGVVQAQ

-92 RAESGFAGS
+92 RAVSGVAGS

-107 SDWVQTTLVR
+107 GDWVQTTLVL

-148 ERVADELDAQ
+148 ERVAKELDAEV
-158 IAMVDRYIAIVPKG
+158 AMVDRYIAIVPKG
-172 NAPAI
+172 KAGAI

-191 RLRVTRKDRF
+191 RLRVARKDRF

-212 WKSFLE
+212 WKSFLDQ
-218 RYRLGPI
+218 YRLGPI
-225 ADSQGLAA
+225 GDSQVLAA

-257 GFDQRIDWPTAQPP
+257 GFDQRIDWPAAQPP
-271 SLQPLLEGRPVR
+271 SLEPLREGGPVR
-283 FRYTTEIPKVG
+283 FRYTSEIPKVG

-302 SRWPQATVEQVESV
+302 SRWPQATVEQVGSV
-316 ATAPPQNPAWDILAP
+316 ATASSQTAAWDILAP

-341 LAPAAKPRT
+341 LAPAAKPKPV
-350 IASGGQAKRYTGRY
+350 SPGGQAKRYTGRY
-364 RGEILKILTNLSQQL
+364 RGEILKILTSLSQQL

-385 NELSTERSRR
+385 DELTTELSRR

-409 LTKLGQASGLT
+409 LAKLGQASGLKIT
-420 ISVEG
+420 VEG
-425 PAMKVQ
+425 PAMKVR

>member
-1 MILLKVTKDPTLLL
+1 
-15 TFIDVELQRA
+15 
-25 LNPVPNSL
+25 
-33 RLTSFMHPDK
+33 
-43 HQALWHHAL
+43 
-52 WQRTIW
+52 
-58 FLGLL
+58 
-63 VCLFPQEPVQAQ
+63 
-75 SVHPFRTPQAI
+75 
-86 GLTSQL
+86 
-92 RAESGFAGS
+92 
-101 KLQLPL
+101 
-107 SDWVQTTLVR
+107 
-117 DQIPVWLDRRIPK
+117 
-130 DHGLSIEIPKG
+130 LSIEIPKG

-148 ERVADELDAQ
+148 DRVADELDAE

-172 NAPAI
+172 KAPSI

-201 EWSDGSDTRSI
+201 EWPDGSDTRSI
-212 WKSFLE
+212 WTSFLDQ
-218 RYRLGPI
+218 YRLGPI
-225 ADSQGLAA
+225 ADSQMLAA

-257 GFDQRIDWPTAQPP
+257 GFDQRIDWPAAQPP

-283 FRYTTEIPKVG
+283 FRYTSEIPKVG

-316 ATAPPQNPAWDILAP
+316 ATAPSQTAAWDILAP

-341 LAPAAKPRT
+341 LAPAAKPKPV
-350 IASGGQAKRYTGRY
+350 SPGGQTKRYTGRY
-364 RGEILKILTNLSQQL
+364 RGEILKILTSLGQQL

-385 NELSTERSRR
+385 DELTTELSRR

-409 LTKLGQASGLT
+409 LAKLGQASGLKIT
-420 ISVEG
+420 VEG
-425 PAMKVQ
+425 LAMKVR

>member
-1 MILLKVTKDPTLLL
+1 
-15 TFIDVELQRA
+15 
-25 LNPVPNSL
+25 
-33 RLTSFMHPDK
+33 MHPDK
-43 HQALWHHAL
+43 QQTL
-52 WQRTIW
+52 WQRTLWQRALW
-58 FLGLL
+58 FLSLL
-63 VCLFPQEPVQAQ
+63 VCLFSHGLVEAQ

-92 RAESGFAGS
+92 RAASGFAGS

-148 ERVADELDAQ
+148 DRVADELDAE

-172 NAPAI
+172 KAPSI
-177 EWAYWNLVS
+177 EWAYWHLVS

-201 EWSDGSDTRSI
+201 EWPDGSDTRSI
-212 WKSFLE
+212 WKSFLDQ
-218 RYRLGPI
+218 YRLGPI
-225 ADSQGLAA
+225 GDSQGLAA

-257 GFDQRIDWPTAQPP
+257 GFDQRIDWPAAQPP

-283 FRYTTEIPKVG
+283 FRYTSEIPKVG

-316 ATAPPQNPAWDILAP
+316 ATAPSQTAAWDILAP

-341 LAPAAKPRT
+341 LAPAAKPKPV
-350 IASGGQAKRYTGRY
+350 SPGGQTQRYTGRY
-364 RGEILKILTNLSQQL
+364 RGEILKILTSLGQQL

-385 NELSTERSRR
+385 DELTTELSRR

-409 LTKLGQASGLT
+409 LAKLGQASGLKIT
-420 ISVEG
+420 VEG
-425 PAMKVQ
+425 LAMKVR

>member
-1 MILLKVTKDPTLLL
+1 MHPEKH
-15 TFIDVELQRA
+15 RA
-25 LNPVPNSL
+25 LC
-33 RLTSFMHPDK
+33 H
-43 HQALWHHAL
+43 
-52 WQRTIW
+52 RTLW

-63 VCLFPQEPVQAQ
+63 VCWFSHGVVQAQ

-92 RAESGFAGS
+92 RAASGFAGS

-107 SDWVQTTLVR
+107 GDWVQTTLVL

-148 ERVADELDAQ
+148 ERVAKELDAEV
-158 IAMVDRYIAIVPKG
+158 AMVDRYIAIVPKG
-172 NAPAI
+172 KAGAI

-191 RLRVTRKDRF
+191 RLRVARKDRF

-212 WKSFLE
+212 WKSFLDQ
-218 RYRLGPI
+218 YRLGPI
-225 ADSQGLAA
+225 GDSQVLAA

-257 GFDQRIDWPTAQPP
+257 GFDQRIDWPAAQPP
-271 SLQPLLEGRPVR
+271 SLEPLREGGPVR
-283 FRYTTEIPKVG
+283 FRYTSEIPKVG

-302 SRWPQATVEQVESV
+302 SRWPQATVEQVGSV
-316 ATAPPQNPAWDILAP
+316 ATASSQTAAWDILAP

-341 LAPAAKPRT
+341 LAPAAKPKPV
-350 IASGGQAKRYTGRY
+350 SPGGQAKRYTGRY
-364 RGEILKILTNLSQQL
+364 RGEILKILTSLSQQL

-385 NELSTERSRR
+385 DELTTELSRR

-409 LTKLGQASGLT
+409 LAKLGQASGLKLT
-420 ISVEG
+420 VEG
-425 PAMKVQ
+425 PAMKVR

>member
-1 MILLKVTKDPTLLL
+1 
-15 TFIDVELQRA
+15 
-25 LNPVPNSL
+25 
-33 RLTSFMHPDK
+33 MHPDK
-43 HQALWHHAL
+43 QRVL
-52 WQRTIW
+52 WQRTLWQRTLW
-58 FLGLL
+58 FFGLL
-63 VCLFPQEPVQAQ
+63 VCLFSHGLVEAQ

-92 RAESGFAGS
+92 RAASGFAGS

-148 ERVADELDAQ
+148 DRVADELDAE

-172 NAPAI
+172 KAPSI

-201 EWSDGSDTRSI
+201 EWPDGSDTRSI
-212 WKSFLE
+212 WKSFLDQ
-218 RYRLGPI
+218 YRLGPI

-257 GFDQRIDWPTAQPP
+257 GFDQRIDWPAAQPP

-316 ATAPPQNPAWDILAP
+316 ATAPSQTAAWDILAP

-341 LAPAAKPRT
+341 LAPAAKPKPV
-350 IASGGQAKRYTGRY
+350 SPGGQAKRYTGRY
-364 RGEILKILTNLSQQL
+364 RGEILKILTSLGQQL

-385 NELSTERSRR
+385 DELTTELSRR

-409 LTKLGQASGLT
+409 LAKLGQASGLKIT
-420 ISVEG
+420 VEG
-425 PAMKVQ
+425 LAMKVR

>member
-1 MILLKVTKDPTLLL
+1 MHPEKH
-15 TFIDVELQRA
+15 RA
-25 LNPVPNSL
+25 LC
-33 RLTSFMHPDK
+33 H
-43 HQALWHHAL
+43 
-52 WQRTIW
+52 RTLW

-63 VCLFPQEPVQAQ
+63 VCWFSHGVVQAQ

-92 RAESGFAGS
+92 RAVSGVAGS

-107 SDWVQTTLVR
+107 GDWVQTTLVL

-148 ERVADELDAQ
+148 ERVAKELDAEV
-158 IAMVDRYIAIVPKG
+158 AMVDRYIAIVPKG
-172 NAPAI
+172 KAGAI

-191 RLRVTRKDRF
+191 RLRVARKDRF

-212 WKSFLE
+212 WKSFLDQ
-218 RYRLGPI
+218 YRLGPI
-225 ADSQGLAA
+225 AESQVLAA

-257 GFDQRIDWPTAQPP
+257 GFDHRIDWPAAQPP
-271 SLQPLLEGRPVR
+271 SLAPLLEGGPVR
-283 FRYTTEIPKVG
+283 FRYTSEIPKVG

-302 SRWPQATVEQVESV
+302 SRWPQATVEQVGSV
-316 ATAPPQNPAWDILAP
+316 ATASSQTAAWDILAP

-341 LAPAAKPRT
+341 LAPAAKPKPV
-350 IASGGQAKRYTGRY
+350 SPGGQAKRYTGRY
-364 RGEILKILTNLSQQL
+364 RGEILKILTSLSQQL

-385 NELSTERSRR
+385 DELTTELSRR
-395 EVDVSFSEVSLEEL
+395 EVDVSFSEVSLEVL
-409 LTKLGQASGLT
+409 LAKLGQASGLKLT
-420 ISVEG
+420 VEG
-425 PAMKVQ
+425 PAMKVR

>member
-1 MILLKVTKDPTLLL
+1 
-15 TFIDVELQRA
+15 
-25 LNPVPNSL
+25 
-33 RLTSFMHPDK
+33 MHPDK
-43 HQALWHHAL
+43 
-52 WQRTIW
+52 QRTLW
-58 FLGLL
+58 FFGLL
-63 VCLFPQEPVQAQ
+63 VCWFPQGLVEAQ

-92 RAESGFAGS
+92 RAASGFAGS

-141 QSNKEVL
+141 QSNQEVL
-148 ERVADELDAQ
+148 DRVADELDAE

-172 NAPAI
+172 KAPSI
-177 EWAYWNLVS
+177 EWAYWHLVS

-201 EWSDGSDTRSI
+201 EWPDGSDTRSI
-212 WKSFLE
+212 WKSFLDQ
-218 RYRLGPI
+218 YRLGPI
-225 ADSQGLAA
+225 GDSQGLAA

-257 GFDQRIDWPTAQPP
+257 GFDQRIDWPAAQPP

-283 FRYTTEIPKVG
+283 FRYTSEIPKVG

-316 ATAPPQNPAWDILAP
+316 ATAPSQTAAWDILAP

-341 LAPAAKPRT
+341 LAPAAKPKPV
-350 IASGGQAKRYTGRY
+350 SPGGQTKRYTGRY
-364 RGEILKILTNLSQQL
+364 RGEILKILTSLGQQL

-385 NELSTERSRR
+385 DELTTELSRR

-409 LTKLGQASGLT
+409 LAKLGQASGLKIT
-420 ISVEG
+420 VEG
-425 PAMKVQ
+425 LAMKVR